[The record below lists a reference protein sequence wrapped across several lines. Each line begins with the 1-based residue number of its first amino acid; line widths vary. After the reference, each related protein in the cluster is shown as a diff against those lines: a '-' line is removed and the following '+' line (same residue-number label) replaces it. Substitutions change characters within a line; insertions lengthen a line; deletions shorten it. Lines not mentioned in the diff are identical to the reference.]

1 MATTLIKPET
11 KGLIALFMKKINNQK
26 HYLINAKVECGHS
39 DIIELGP
46 SLSSSN
52 IQNIKDNTLLDI
64 VNKKKYLSV
73 VFDTLQSEEGGR
85 FYKEEN
91 RNMLIEV
98 DQDFN
103 YDHKCYKGNFKSITL
118 LS

>member
-1 MATTLIKPET
+1 
-11 KGLIALFMKKINNQK
+11 MKKINNQK

-64 VNKKKYLSV
+64 VNKKNIYQLCL
-73 VFDTLQSEEGGR
+73 TP
-85 FYKEEN
+85 YN
-91 RNMLIEV
+91 RKKV
-98 DQDFN
+98 DGFI
-103 YDHKCYKGNFKSITL
+103 KKKTEICSL
-118 LS
+118 R